1 MFVLTDEN
9 GRILAT
15 TNIQEYAEGMD
26 EFDFPDDFDFF
37 DQSNWKIVDGDL
49 EFDPLPVSE
58 EEKARELERERN
70 KQLQEATILFVRTN
84 ASTLTDKQAL
94 SVSLLFDEWK
104 VGTAYKKDEI
114 IRYGEDLYRIGQ
126 DHTSQSQWIPGTT
139 GVDALYS
146 KIEIGEDGY
155 EVWKKW
161 DGVSGVY
168 DEGKVVRDPNDNQ
181 LYKSKVPSNV
191 WGPPSQQPTYWEPF
205 TE

>member
-37 DQSNWKIVDGDL
+37 DQSNWKIVDGSL

-70 KQLQEATILFVRTN
+70 KQLQEATILFVRTS
-84 ASTLTDKQAL
+84 AATLTDKQAV
-94 SVSLLFDEWK
+94 SISLLFDEWK
-104 VGTAYKKDEI
+104 VGTAYKRNEI

-126 DHTSQSQWIPGTT
+126 DHTAQAQWVPGST

-146 KIEIGEDGY
+146 KIKIDEEGY
-155 EVWKKW
+155 EVWKEW
-161 DGVSGVY
+161 DGVSGIY
-168 DEGKVVRDPNDNQ
+168 QKDQIVRDPNDNQ
-181 LYKSKVPSNV
+181 LYKSKIPNNV
-191 WGPPSQQPTYWEPF
+191 WGPPSRTPDQWELY

>member
-37 DQSNWKIVDGDL
+37 DQSNWKIVDGNL

-70 KQLQEATILFVRTN
+70 KQLQEATILFVRTS
-84 ASTLTDKQAL
+84 AATLTDKQAI

-126 DHTSQSQWIPGTT
+126 DHTAQAQWVPGST

-146 KIEIGEDGY
+146 KISIDEEGY
-155 EVWKKW
+155 EVWKEW
-161 DGVSGVY
+161 DGVSGKY
-168 DEGKVVRDPNDNQ
+168 DQGQVVRDPHDNQ
-181 LYKSKVPSNV
+181 LYKSKIPNNV
-191 WGPPSQQPTYWEPF
+191 WGPPSQTPDQWELY

>member
-15 TNIQEYAEGMD
+15 TSIQEYAEGMD
-26 EFDFPDDFDFF
+26 EFDFPEDFDFF
-37 DQSNWKIVDGDL
+37 NQRNYRIVENEL
-49 EFDPLPVSE
+49 ILDPLPVSE

-70 KQLQEATILFVRTN
+70 KQLQEATVLLIRAN
-84 ASTLTDKQAL
+84 AATLTNKQAL

-126 DHTSQSQWIPGTT
+126 DHTAQAQWVPGST

-155 EVWKKW
+155 EVWKEW

>member
-9 GRILAT
+9 GRIIAT
-15 TNIQEYAEGMD
+15 TNVEEFAEGFD
-26 EFDFPDDFDFF
+26 EFDFPEDFDFF
-37 DQSNWKIVDGDL
+37 NQINYKIVDGELVEDR
-49 EFDPLPVSE
+49 VE
-58 EEKARELERERN
+58 EPTEPQKPDDKTELN
-70 KQLQEATILFVRTN
+70 TQMQTAVLMFVKSN
-84 ASTLTDKQAL
+84 QKNFTDEEAL
-94 SVSLLFDEWK
+94 SISMLFDEWVPDHK
-104 VGTAYKKDEI
+104 YEKDEI
-114 IRYGEDLYRIGQ
+114 IRYEDDLYRIGQ
-126 DHTSQSQWIPGTT
+126 DHTSQYQWIPGTT

-146 KIEIGEDGY
+146 KIEIGDDGY
-155 EVWKKW
+155 EVWKEW

>member
-26 EFDFPDDFDFF
+26 EFDFPEDFDFF
-37 DQSNWKIVDGDL
+37 NQRNYRIVENEL
-49 EFDPLPVSE
+49 ILDPLPVSE

-70 KQLQEATILFVRTN
+70 KQLQEATVLFVRTN
-84 ASTLTDKQAL
+84 AATLTNKQAL

-104 VGTAYKKDEI
+104 VGTAYKKDKI

-126 DHTSQSQWIPGTT
+126 DHTAQAQWIPGST

-146 KIEIGEDGY
+146 KISIDEEGY
-155 EVWKKW
+155 EVWKEW
-161 DGVSGVY
+161 DGVSGKY
-168 DEGKVVRDPNDNQ
+168 DQGQVVRDPNDNQ
-181 LYKSKVPSNV
+181 LYKSKIPNNV
-191 WGPPSQQPTYWEPF
+191 WGPPSQTPDQWELY

>member
-15 TNIQEYAEGMD
+15 TSIQEYAEGMD
-26 EFDFPDDFDFF
+26 EFDFPEDFDFF
-37 DQSNWKIVDGDL
+37 NQRNYRIVENEL
-49 EFDPLPVSE
+49 ILDPLPVSE

-70 KQLQEATILFVRTN
+70 KQLQEATVLFIRAN
-84 ASTLTDKQAL
+84 AATLTNKQAL

-126 DHTSQSQWIPGTT
+126 DHTAQAQWVPGST

-155 EVWKKW
+155 EVWKEW

>member
-49 EFDPLPVSE
+49 EFDPLPISE
-58 EEKARELERERN
+58 EEKQKQIEIERS
-70 KQLQEATILFVRTN
+70 KQLQEATILFVRTS
-84 ASTLTDKQAL
+84 AATLTDKQAV

-126 DHTSQSQWIPGTT
+126 DHTAQAQWVPGST

-146 KIEIGEDGY
+146 KISIDEEGY
-155 EVWKKW
+155 EVWKEW
-161 DGVSGVY
+161 DGVSGKY
-168 DEGKVVRDPNDNQ
+168 DQGQVVRDPNDNQ
-181 LYKSKVPSNV
+181 LYKSKIPNNV
-191 WGPPSQQPTYWEPF
+191 WGPPSQAPDQWELY